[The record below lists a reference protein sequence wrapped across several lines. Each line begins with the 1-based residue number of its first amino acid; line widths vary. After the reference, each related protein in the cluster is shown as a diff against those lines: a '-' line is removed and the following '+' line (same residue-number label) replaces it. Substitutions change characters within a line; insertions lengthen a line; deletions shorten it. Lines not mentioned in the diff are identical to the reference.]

1 MKTMNITLPE
11 ALKSFVSDEVSIRGY
26 SSPSE
31 YVCELIRK
39 EHDRQRLRDRLVAG
53 AKSPQGAAADADYFD
68 RLRDGVCKTG
78 RQ

>member
-11 ALKSFVSDEVSIRGY
+11 ALKSFVSDQVSIRGY

-39 EHDRQRLRDRLVAG
+39 DYDRQRLRDRLLAG
-53 AKSPQGAAADADYFD
+53 AASPRAGVADTDYFD
-68 RLRDGVCKTG
+68 RLRGEVREAG
-78 RQ
+78 R